1 MAQYTQK
8 YGATR
13 APLVSR
19 VSGLGCQSIR
29 AMGKKEVRNVPGKYR
44 AAIKVKVGIEILSSF
59 VDDAILIFNK
69 LSLRER
75 SFCSW

>member
-13 APLVSR
+13 APPVSR

-29 AMGKKEVRNVPGKYR
+29 AIEKKEVRNVPGKNR
-44 AAIKVKVGIEILSSF
+44 AAIKVNVDIEILSSF

-69 LSLRER
+69 LSL
-75 SFCSW
+75 